1 VIVNRANFFKSGALD
16 YRILRNRRIS
26 IARNLRT
33 GHRYLGLLGEN
44 AILAGRRH
52 SWFNRRTRRF
62 ADVKSKI
69 RKHPQ
74 QLGLLMG
81 RYNSVKIFVA
91 ILIAVVPVCAQAQS
105 PSVPK
110 VTKTDAQKVVKIV
123 SGNKAKTQTY
133 CDMAKLFN
141 QIERAGEK
149 NIKKTAELNRKLDE
163 LTKKLGPE
171 YAALVNGI
179 PNVKPN
185 SQEGKEISSTLAA
198 LDNLCAK

>member
-1 VIVNRANFFKSGALD
+1 MNLMFIVPILLVAALPAVAQPQT
-16 YRILRNRRIS
+16 
-26 IARNLRT
+26 AR
-33 GHRYLGLLGEN
+33 
-44 AILAGRRH
+44 
-52 SWFNRRTRRF
+52 
-62 ADVKSKI
+62 
-69 RKHPQ
+69 
-74 QLGLLMG
+74 
-81 RYNSVKIFVA
+81 VA
-91 ILIAVVPVCAQAQS
+91 
-105 PSVPK
+105 K
-110 VTKTDAQKVVKIV
+110 DDAQKVVTII

-163 LTKKLGPE
+163 LAKRLGPE

>member
-1 VIVNRANFFKSGALD
+1 
-16 YRILRNRRIS
+16 
-26 IARNLRT
+26 
-33 GHRYLGLLGEN
+33 
-44 AILAGRRH
+44 
-52 SWFNRRTRRF
+52 
-62 ADVKSKI
+62 
-69 RKHPQ
+69 
-74 QLGLLMG
+74 
-81 RYNSVKIFVA
+81 VKIFVA

-110 VTKTDAQKVVKIV
+110 VTKADAQKVVKII

-163 LTKKLGPE
+163 LAKRLGPE